1 MFEAVEG
8 SLEECHEAELHRFLA
23 SKGRLQVFELFHGK
37 DGDLRGRRSVFCRLD
52 LALFRDYFFDGLI
65 EAHLDERSDA
75 AATPDGL
82 DELVDEFE
90 FSWSL
95 GLELIENFLSQIF
108 EDAGVF
114 GCEDVGFAVS
124 TVAERVEAGFEFAFA
139 GFGASAFLGVTAIRR
154 DLFFGCHGY
163 LSFSSCVVLLLGI
176 SGSPGL
182 VLAVGRNEVGGVLV
196 VSD

>member
-23 SKGRLQVFELFHGK
+23 SKGRLQVFELFHGE
-37 DGDLRGRRSVFCRLD
+37 DGDLGGRRSVFCGLD
-52 LALFRDYFFDGLI
+52 LALLRNYFFDGLI
-65 EAHLDERSDA
+65 EAHLDERGDA

-82 DELVDEFE
+82 DELVDELE
-90 FSWSL
+90 FGGSL

-124 TVAERVEAGFEFAFA
+124 TVAEGVEAGFEFAFA

-154 DLFFGCHGY
+154 DLFFGCHDCS
-163 LSFSSCVVLLLGI
+163 SFNNCVVL
-176 SGSPGL
+176 
-182 VLAVGRNEVGGVLV
+182 
-196 VSD
+196 